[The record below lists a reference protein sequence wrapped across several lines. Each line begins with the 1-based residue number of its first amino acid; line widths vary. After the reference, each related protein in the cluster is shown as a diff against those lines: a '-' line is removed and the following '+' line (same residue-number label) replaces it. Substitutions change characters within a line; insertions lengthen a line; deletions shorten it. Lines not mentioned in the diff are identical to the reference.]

1 MAAGDVNT
9 RTLGRM
15 GNRLVMSGTLEAAKD
30 AEGNGTAVALA
41 DTKSRIISCFV
52 QNADDEEGARV
63 VLNSNDGTAD
73 TANGSIYVVSD
84 STDLDTWN
92 YEATLV

>member
-15 GNRLVMSGTLEAAKD
+15 GNRLVMSGTLEAVA
-30 AEGNGTAVALA
+30 GTAVALA
-41 DTKSRIISCFV
+41 DTKSRLLSCFV
-52 QNADDEEGARV
+52 QNAENVEGARV

-73 TANGSIYVVSD
+73 TANGSIYVVSAGTYVGD
-84 STDLDTWN
+84 ATDTWN
-92 YEATLV
+92 YEATFV

>member
-15 GNRLVMSGTLEAAKD
+15 GNRLVMSGTLEAAD
-30 AEGNGTAVALA
+30 GTAVALA

-73 TANGSIYVVSD
+73 TANGSIYVVSASSD
-84 STDLDTWN
+84 VDTWN

>member
-15 GNRLVMSGTLEAAKD
+15 GNRLVMSGTFIAA
-30 AEGNGTAVALA
+30 NGTAVALA
-41 DTKSRIISCFV
+41 DTKSRLLSCFV

-63 VLNSNDGTAD
+63 VLNSNNGTAD
-73 TANGSIYVVSD
+73 TANGSVYVVSASSD
-84 STDLDTWN
+84 EDTWN
-92 YEATLV
+92 YEATFV